1 MKLEIPYKQKTSSE
15 KILENKKGRDGKK
28 VKKRCDEYNNNDK
41 IIMKSNNFILTL
53 QQISSCVAQKS
64 K

>member
-28 VKKRCDEYNNNDK
+28 VKKK
-41 IIMKSNNFILTL
+41 GVMSTIIMIK
-53 QQISSCVAQKS
+53 
-64 K
+64 